1 MLKILG
7 GSTRRVDAHLIADLE
22 KTLAG
27 VPEVER
33 VKLSVT
39 ELQKLKLKAEAG
51 LESKFMLMAP
61 LADTKANK
69 DQLES
74 IYFLTMWVEEFHKSL
89 QAFDMDNV
97 FTITSEYINE
107 VKNNVTYKIPGPR
120 AAVINLFMMH
130 SKVDLETVKH
140 ASEFVALQGDAN
152 YLLQNL
158 IWSGTKLL
166 NSCDD
171 KLWMKIEEKTLD
183 WLV

>member
-27 VPEVER
+27 VPKLER
-33 VKLSVT
+33 ANLSVT

-97 FTITSEYINE
+97 FTIASEYINE
-107 VKNNVTYKIPGPR
+107 VKNNVTYKIPGPELLS
-120 AAVINLFMMH
+120 II
-130 SKVDLETVKH
+130 S
-140 ASEFVALQGDAN
+140 LQCTAKWTWKQLN
-152 YLLQNL
+152 M
-158 IWSGTKLL
+158 LL
-166 NSCDD
+166 NLLLC
-171 KLWMKIEEKTLD
+171 KVMLTILFRT
-183 WLV
+183 